1 MLNSFLRGVLLVYKS
16 LYRATKGRLGGRI
29 QGLPVLLLTT
39 TGRKTGRVRTTP
51 LGYFEDDGRYVI
63 IASNAGRG
71 SNPGWFHNLRSYPQ
85 VRLQLG
91 ARRMEAKAQV
101 APKGERERLWARLV
115 ELAPGYAAYARRTKR
130 EIPMVV
136 LHPEGG

>member
-1 MLNSFLRGVLLVYKS
+1 
-16 LYRATKGRLGGRI
+16 
-29 QGLPVLLLTT
+29 
-39 TGRKTGRVRTTP
+39 
-51 LGYFEDDGRYVI
+51 
-63 IASNAGRG
+63 
-71 SNPGWFHNLRSYPQ
+71 
-85 VRLQLG
+85 
-91 ARRMEAKAQV
+91 MEAKAQV